1 MNHHHLSG
9 MSSSQLTGGIM
20 QTNVGAGVVSPLHT
34 SSNTVGSANGTHQY
48 MHMMHMPLH
57 HHLQQKAVEV

>member
-1 MNHHHLSG
+1 
-9 MSSSQLTGGIM
+9 M

-34 SSNTVGSANGTHQY
+34 SSNPVGSASHH